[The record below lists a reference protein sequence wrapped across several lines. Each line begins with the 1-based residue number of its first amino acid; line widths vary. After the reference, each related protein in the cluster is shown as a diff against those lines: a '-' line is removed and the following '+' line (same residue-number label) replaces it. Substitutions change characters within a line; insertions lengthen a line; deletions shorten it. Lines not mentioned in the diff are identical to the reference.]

1 MYTYTILIS
10 QACFVLV
17 VEWRRDD
24 GCCITVNK
32 VNISNDDLA
41 SLQSAGWS
49 INTWEE
55 DPASFDQ
62 EPSDDSES
70 DIRAFETSKQSDG
83 DELLAVVI

>member
-10 QACFVLV
+10 QACLVLV
-17 VEWRRDD
+17 VEAR
-24 GCCITVNK
+24 CCITVNK

-41 SLQSAGWS
+41 SLQFAGWS

-70 DIRAFETSKQSDG
+70 DIREFETSKQSDG